1 MAGLTGAHTYSQ
13 VWKPSALLASQS
25 FTSYLSLEAWTDAF
39 CPPVDVFPTP
49 FLTC

>member
-25 FTSYLSLEAWTDAF
+25 FTSYLSLEAWTLISLLL
-39 CPPVDVFPTP
+39 PPPS
-49 FLTC
+49 